1 MVVHQVGE
9 TDGGV
14 DQDGEEPDDAV
25 DALRQAEHRA
35 EDPAPSDRR
44 WKWTVYIVFPNSIK
58 Y

>member
-44 WKWTVYIVFPNSIK
+44 
-58 Y
+58 

>member
-25 DALRQAEHRA
+25 DALRQAEHGA

-44 WKWTVYIVFPNSIK
+44 WK
-58 Y
+58 